1 MCKENRPQYIS
12 QINAFHRFIETH
24 YLPLNAQILWFRL
37 IDLCNR
43 NGWEPWLCIDTLR
56 LMTLVGAKCDKTA
69 LLARDKLCEAG
80 LLVYEKGKKGQPS
93 RYRMVWFPRND
104 SVESSGESSVESFP
118 NAPENPSETHTSNTR
133 KEKEKT
139 REEYK
144 GVPAPLSEAFDAYV
158 EMRKKMRRPLTA
170 SAKPLVLRALEAL
183 APGRPDAQRAILEQ
197 SILNGW
203 AGVFPLKKEAPEP
216 PASYDVEELERR
228 LLYGKIEYKKR
239 E

>member
-1 MCKENRPQYIS
+1 M
-12 QINAFHRFIETH
+12 
-24 YLPLNAQILWFRL
+24 
-37 IDLCNR
+37 
-43 NGWEPWLCIDTLR
+43 
-56 LMTLVGAKCDKTA
+56 
-69 LLARDKLCEAG
+69 
-80 LLVYEKGKKGQPS
+80 
-93 RYRMVWFPRND
+93 
-104 SVESSGESSVESFP
+104 
-118 NAPENPSETHTSNTR
+118 
-133 KEKEKT
+133 
-139 REEYK
+139 
-144 GVPAPLSEAFDAYV
+144 SEAFDAYV

-203 AGVFPLKKEAPEP
+203 AGVFPLKKEAPEL